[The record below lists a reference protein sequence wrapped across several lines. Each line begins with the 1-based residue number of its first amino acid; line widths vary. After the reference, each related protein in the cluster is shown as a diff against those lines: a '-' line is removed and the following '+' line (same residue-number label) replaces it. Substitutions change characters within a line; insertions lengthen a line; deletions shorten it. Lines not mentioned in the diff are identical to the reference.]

1 MVDESG
7 SLPSSLKGKVV
18 LITGGSRGVGLATA
32 RKLGEAGAAAIL
44 VARDRD
50 VLDRATGQLRADGLR
65 IAGIKGDVTDRLS
78 MARAVLEAER
88 QFGGLD
94 VLVNNAGI
102 GRYGLIAEQ
111 SPEEWRRVIEV
122 NVLGVFH
129 ATRAALPA
137 IRRRGGGQI
146 IAVSSG
152 AARTGYPNM
161 SAYCTS
167 KAALEGFMRALA
179 AEVAEE
185 PIKVATVIPGSI
197 LTDFGVRTREDRAA
211 SGQKFLEP
219 EDVADA
225 ILFLLSQP
233 ERAWTQELN
242 VWPR

>member
-1 MVDESG
+1 MTDESAV
-7 SLPSSLKGKVV
+7 LKSKVV

-32 RKLGEAGAAAIL
+32 RRLGEAGAATIL

-50 VLDRATGQLRADGLR
+50 HLDRATAALRADGLR
-65 IAGIKGDVTDRLS
+65 VAGIKGDVTDRLS

-102 GRYGLIAEQ
+102 GRYGPIDEQ

-152 AARTGYPNM
+152 AARQGYPNM

-179 AEVAEE
+179 AEVADE

-197 LTDFGVRTREDRAA
+197 LTDFGVRTREDRQA

-219 EDVADA
+219 EDIADA
-225 ILFLLSQP
+225 ISFLLTQP
-233 ERAWTQELN
+233 DRAWTQEMT

>member
-1 MVDESG
+1 MADEARA
-7 SLPSSLKGKVV
+7 LDRKVV

-32 RKLGEAGAAAIL
+32 RRLGTEGAAVVL

-50 VLDRATGQLRADGLR
+50 HLDSATAALRSDGVR
-65 IAGIKGDVTDRLS
+65 VAGIKGDVTDRLS

-94 VLVNNAGI
+94 VLINNAGI
-102 GRYGLIAEQ
+102 GRYGPIAEMQ
-111 SPEEWRRVIEV
+111 PEEWRRVIEV

-137 IRRRGGGQI
+137 LRRRGGGQI
-146 IAVSSG
+146 IAISSG

-197 LTDFGVRTREDRAA
+197 LTDFGVRTREDRQA
-211 SGQKFLEP
+211 SGQKMLEP
-219 EDVADA
+219 EDVAEA
-225 ILFLLSQP
+225 IFYLLSQP

-242 VWPR
+242 LWPR

>member
-1 MVDESG
+1 MADETG
-7 SLPSSLKGKVV
+7 SLKSKVI

-32 RKLGEAGAAAIL
+32 RRLCESGAAAIL

-50 VLDRATGQLRADGLR
+50 HLDRATAAMRADGLR

-94 VLVNNAGI
+94 VLINNAGI
-102 GRYGLIAEQ
+102 GRYGPIAEQ

-122 NVLGVFH
+122 NVMGVFK

-137 IRRRGGGQI
+137 IRRRGGGQV
-146 IAVSSG
+146 IAISSG

-197 LTDFGVRTREDRAA
+197 LTDFGVRTREDRIA

-219 EDVADA
+219 EDVAEA
-225 ILFLLSQP
+225 IHFLLAQ
-233 ERAWTQELN
+233 EARAWTQELTL
-242 VWPR
+242 WPR

>member
-1 MVDESG
+1 MADEG
-7 SLPSSLKGKVV
+7 ADLKGKVV

-32 RKLGEAGAAAIL
+32 RRLGEAGAATIL

-50 VLDRATGQLRADGLR
+50 HLDRATAGLRADGLR
-65 IAGIKGDVTDRLS
+65 VAGIKGDVTDRLS

-94 VLVNNAGI
+94 VLINNAGI
-102 GRYGLIAEQ
+102 GRYGPIAEQ

-137 IRRRGGGQI
+137 IRRRGGGQV

-152 AARTGYPNM
+152 AARQGYPNM

-179 AEVAEE
+179 AEVADE

-197 LTDFGVRTREDRAA
+197 LTDFGVRTREDRLA
-211 SGQKFLEP
+211 SGQKLLEP

-225 ILFLLSQP
+225 VFFLLRQP
-233 ERAWTQELN
+233 GRAWTQEMT

>member
-1 MVDESG
+1 MAIDTE
-7 SLPSSLKGKVV
+7 SLKGKVV
-18 LITGGSRGVGLATA
+18 LITRASRGVGLATA
-32 RKLGEAGAAAIL
+32 RRLGQAGAATIM

-50 VLDRATGQLRADGLR
+50 HLDRATATMRAEGMR
-65 IAGIKGDVTDRLS
+65 AAGIKGDVTDRLS

-94 VLVNNAGI
+94 VLINNAGV
-102 GRYGLIAEQ
+102 GRYGPIAEQ

-146 IAVSSG
+146 IAISSG

-179 AEVAEE
+179 AEVADE

-197 LTDFGVRTREDRAA
+197 LTDFGIRTREDRMA

-225 ILFLLSQP
+225 IFYLLSQP

-242 VWPR
+242 LWPR

>member
-1 MVDESG
+1 MAIDTE
-7 SLPSSLKGKVV
+7 SLKGKVV
-18 LITGGSRGVGLATA
+18 LITGASRGVGLATA
-32 RKLGEAGAAAIL
+32 RRLGQAGAATIM

-50 VLDRATGQLRADGLR
+50 HLDRATATMRAEGMR
-65 IAGIKGDVTDRLS
+65 AAGIKGDVTDRLS

-94 VLVNNAGI
+94 VLINNAGI
-102 GRYGLIAEQ
+102 GRYGPIAEQ
-111 SPEEWRRVIEV
+111 SPEDWRRVIEV

-146 IAVSSG
+146 IAISSG

-179 AEVAEE
+179 AEVADE

-197 LTDFGVRTREDRAA
+197 STDFGVRTREDRIA
-211 SGQKFLEP
+211 SGQKLLEP
-219 EDVADA
+219 EDVAEA
-225 ILFLLSQP
+225 IFFLLSQ
-233 ERAWTQELN
+233 EARAWTQELTL
-242 VWPR
+242 WPR

>member
-1 MVDESG
+1 MADETRA
-7 SLPSSLKGKVV
+7 LNHKVV

-32 RKLGEAGAAAIL
+32 RRLGAEGAAVVL

-50 VLDRATGQLRADGLR
+50 HLDVATSGLRAEGIRVAGLM
-65 IAGIKGDVTDRLS
+65 GDVTDRLS

-94 VLVNNAGI
+94 VLINNAGI
-102 GRYGLIAEQ
+102 GRYGPIAEQ
-111 SPEEWRRVIEV
+111 QPEEWRRVIEV

-137 IRRRGGGQI
+137 LRRRGGGQI
-146 IAVSSG
+146 IAISSG

-185 PIKVATVIPGSI
+185 PIKVATIVPGSI
-197 LTDFGVRTREDRAA
+197 LTDFGVRTREDRLA
-211 SGQKFLEP
+211 SGQKLLEP
-219 EDVADA
+219 EDLADA
-225 ILFLLSQP
+225 IYFLLSQP
-233 ERAWTQELN
+233 ERAWTQELTL
-242 VWPR
+242 WPR